1 MRQALRHLDELL
13 RGRRTEPALLAAQS
27 VNLPLPTFLTLAVV
41 LGAAYGF
48 FMGWFG
54 VANRSSADF
63 QYLLAAMVKLPA
75 LFLLTL
81 LITLPS
87 LYVFNALVGCRL
99 SFLATLKLLVSAI
112 VVNLSVAASFGTILG
127 FFTLSTTSYPFMV
140 VLNVLLLGIAGVV
153 GLGFLLRVLR
163 KLALWQAAALADA
176 VPAAPPTG
184 LDAARYDPAS
194 GAALRAAA
202 PPRIAVETVLGP
214 ANAIF
219 RVWVIIYALV
229 GAQMGWLLRPF
240 IGSPDLPFA
249 WFRPRSGNFFQA
261 LAAAVESLLKGH

>member
-1 MRQALRHLDELL
+1 
-13 RGRRTEPALLAAQS
+13 
-27 VNLPLPTFLTLAVV
+27 LPTFLVVAIV

-54 VANRSSADF
+54 VANRSPGDYR
-63 QYLLAAMVKLPA
+63 YLLAAMVKLPA

-99 SFLATLKLLVSAI
+99 SFVSTLKLLVSAI
-112 VVNLSVAASFGTILG
+112 VVNLAVAASFGTILG
-127 FFTLSTTSYPFMV
+127 FFTLSTTSYSFMV
-140 VLNVLLLGIAGVV
+140 VLNVVLLAIAGIV

-163 KLALWQAAALADA
+163 KLALWQAATALEAGA
-176 VPAAPPTG
+176 TQPTG
-184 LDAARYDPAS
+184 ADAARYDPAS
-194 GAALRAAA
+194 GAVLRQPPSIAADS
-202 PPRIAVETVLGP
+202 VLGP
-214 ANAIF
+214 ANAVF
-219 RVWVIIYALV
+219 RVWVVIYALV

-261 LAAAVESLLKGH
+261 VASAVESLLKGN